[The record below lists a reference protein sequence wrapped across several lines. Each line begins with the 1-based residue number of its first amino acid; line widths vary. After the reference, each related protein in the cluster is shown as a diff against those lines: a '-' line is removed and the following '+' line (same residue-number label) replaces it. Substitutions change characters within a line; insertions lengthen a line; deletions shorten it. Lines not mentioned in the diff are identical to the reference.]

1 MSKRNPAAAA
11 AQRADAESAQKARR
25 RYQADSAMLGSIRK
39 FTLLFMVAA
48 PLLVDAVL
56 RAASVYL
63 DTYIAVF
70 YPSTAVTVLQWLLY
84 YLLLILTYLYQG
96 AGYGILG
103 YSVMRYGIRRSL
115 FPILMTVFS
124 ATFSYAAGIVEFIY
138 LNGTTAVK
146 NNLSYLVIYW
156 LLNYFLSLF
165 TCLCLIFLC
174 ALLRSAF
181 LRKNRAARKSAGG
194 TGDAGIN
201 PDTRLQVQIGT
212 ETPENRRKNALRRLY
227 RWMTGMLFVFRF
239 VPTAANTYSEIA
251 SVGTPE
257 DIWDW
262 ITLLQ
267 PYAELLLLSALVYFF
282 MLQIGALLSEKNEA
296 ALLRAEE
303 TEE

>member
-1 MSKRNPAAAA
+1 MSKRNPAAAS
-11 AQRADAESAQKARR
+11 AQRADAEAAKKARR
-25 RYQADSAMLGSIRK
+25 RFMADSAMLGSIRR
-39 FTLLFMVAA
+39 FSLLFMVAA
-48 PLLVDAVL
+48 PILVDAVL
-56 RAASVYL
+56 RAAAVYL
-63 DTYIAVF
+63 DTDIAVF

-103 YSVMRYGIRRSL
+103 YSVLRYGIRRSL
-115 FPILMTVFS
+115 LPILLTLFS
-124 ATFSYAAGIVEFIY
+124 ATFSYAAGIVELIY
-138 LNGTTAVK
+138 LSGTTAVK

-174 ALLRSAF
+174 ALLRTAF
-181 LRKNRAARKSAGG
+181 LRQNRGAKKAASGADVDPG
-194 TGDAGIN
+194 AC
-201 PDTRLQVQIGT
+201 LQVQIGE
-212 ETPENRRKNALRRLY
+212 ETPEDRRKNALRRLY
-227 RWMTGMLFVFRF
+227 RWMTGMLFLFRF
-239 VPTAANTYSEIA
+239 VPTAANTYSEII
-251 SVGTPE
+251 SVGAPE

-296 ALLRAEE
+296 ALLRAKEDAE
-303 TEE
+303 